1 MIEYKVKYI
10 IAKKA
15 GIKSNQV
22 HDDDLILKSFGFDS
36 LDYAM
41 LLLEIEKEFNTEL
54 DVEKMLEH
62 TTVRDVIDEI
72 RSKK

>member
-36 LDYAM
+36 LFM
-41 LLLEIEKEFNTEL
+41 LCCRQKTERVNTEL
-54 DVEKMLEH
+54 DAEKG
-62 TTVRDVIDEI
+62 
-72 RSKK
+72 

>member
-22 HDDDLILKSFGFDS
+22 HDDDLIIKSFGFDS
-36 LDYAM
+36 LFM
-41 LLLEIEKEFNTEL
+41 LCCRQKTERVNTEL
-54 DVEKMLEH
+54 DAEKG
-62 TTVRDVIDEI
+62 
-72 RSKK
+72 